1 MRRDDN
7 DRADDAAAA
16 RQDLHRFLA
25 ELTAAPDA
33 RVLDLGCGDGATL
46 EELVGRIGAGGWLVG
61 IDRNPRALVTAA
73 TMLADAPR
81 WLLLRA
87 DLARPLPIATASV
100 DRVLCHNTL
109 EALAD
114 PAGLLAEAHRVLRPG
129 GLAVIGHSDFDT
141 LVYAG
146 GDLALTR
153 ALVHTY
159 CDQQQPGWMDAVDGT
174 IGRRLPAL
182 VGRSPLHVRQ
192 VHAQILLEQ
201 AYEPGTLGFTLAKG
215 VVAMAARSGRFTTAE
230 LDGWLASLAAA
241 AANGGYLFSINDYI
255 VLAAAD
261 SPSPS
266 ALA

>member
-1 MRRDDN
+1 M
-7 DRADDAAAA
+7 AGDAAAA
-16 RQDLHRFLA
+16 RQGHHRLLA

-46 EELVGRIGAGGWLVG
+46 VELTGRVGAGGWLLG
-61 IDRNPRALVTAA
+61 IDRNPRALATAA
-73 TMLADAPR
+73 TVLRSGASR
-81 WLLLRA
+81 SLLVRA
-87 DLARPLPIATASV
+87 DLAGPLPIATASV

-129 GLAVIGHSDFDT
+129 GQAVIGHSDFDT

-153 ALVHTY
+153 RLVHTY

-182 VGRSPLHVRQ
+182 VGRSPLQVHQ

-201 AYEPGTLGFTLAKG
+201 AYEPGALGFTLARG
-215 VVAMAARSGRFTTAE
+215 MVAMAAKSGRFAEAE
-230 LDGWLASLAAA
+230 LDGWLTSLDTAATH
-241 AANGGYLFSINDYI
+241 GDYLFSINDYI
-255 VLAAAD
+255 VVAAKEPHETSNAA
-261 SPSPS
+261 S
-266 ALA
+266 

>member
-1 MRRDDN
+1 MVG
-7 DRADDAAAA
+7 DAAAA
-16 RQDLHRFLA
+16 RQDHHRFLA
-25 ELTAAPDA
+25 ELTAAPDT

-46 EELVGRIGAGGWLVG
+46 GELMSRVGAGGWLLG
-61 IDRNPRALVTAA
+61 IDRNPRALAAAA
-73 TMLADAPR
+73 TTLAGAPR
-81 WLLLRA
+81 WLLVRA

-114 PAGLLAEAHRVLRPG
+114 PAALLAEAHRVLRPG

-146 GDLALTR
+146 ADLALSR
-153 ALVHTY
+153 RLVHTY

-182 VGRSPLHVRQ
+182 VGRSPLQVRQ

-201 AYEPGTLGFTLAKG
+201 AYEPGALGFTLATG
-215 VVAMAARSGRFTTAE
+215 VVGMAAKESSKATNG
-230 LDGWLASLAAA
+230 ASWRT
-241 AANGGYLFSINDYI
+241 
-255 VLAAAD
+255 
-261 SPSPS
+261 
-266 ALA
+266 